1 MFLLVL
7 FLTSAIFN
15 QASSLSSMFDPIT
28 FSFPSFNA
36 ESCTNGDLICMG
48 SVSGADGHLK
58 LTPEPEE
65 INNNSRSRSPLPY
78 LNKVGRVLYAFPV
91 LAWPAMI
98 STAFTVRIST
108 FPNTT
113 ATGSGDGMSFVI
125 AQDSKPSPPASFG
138 SYLGLLDR
146 STQGILFYFFIIF
159 FPIFIKKIHNNF
171 L

>member
-7 FLTSAIFN
+7 FLSSAIFN
-15 QASSLSSMFDPIT
+15 QASGVNSIFDPIT
-28 FSFPSFNA
+28 FSFPSFTA
-36 ESCTNGDLICMG
+36 ESCTNSDLICMG
-48 SVSGADGHLK
+48 AVSGADGHLN

-65 INNNSRSRSPLPY
+65 INNNSSSRLPLP

-98 STAFTVRIST
+98 STTFTVRIST

-113 ATGSGDGMSFVI
+113 ASGDGMAFVI
-125 AQDSKPSPPASFG
+125 AQDSKPSPSASFG

-146 STQGILFYFFIIF
+146 STQGILLLLFFSLF
-159 FPIFIKKIHNNF
+159 KRKLFHK
-171 L
+171 LY